1 MREFVSES
9 AFFGTALTFFVFVF
23 FQTIRD
29 HFKIKTP
36 FYNPLLFSAAVI
48 IVFLKVTGI
57 EYSEF
62 NLGAAHLTY
71 WLTPMTI
78 CLAIPLYRRIQELKE
93 NLAAIII
100 SITCGAVSHV
110 LVLLAM
116 SFAFKLDRALVS
128 SVLPKSVT
136 TAIALGLSEKLGG
149 IMPVT
154 IVGVTVAGMT
164 GAVLG
169 PFILKIVGVKEPIAE
184 GLALGSASHAVGT
197 SKAME
202 LGELQGAMSSLAIV
216 VTGIITVVVL
226 QIVVMLGY

>member
-1 MREFVSES
+1 
-9 AFFGTALTFFVFVF
+9 
-23 FQTIRD
+23 
-29 HFKIKTP
+29 
-36 FYNPLLFSAAVI
+36 
-48 IVFLKVTGI
+48 
-57 EYSEF
+57 
-62 NLGAAHLTY
+62 
-71 WLTPMTI
+71 
-78 CLAIPLYRRIQELKE
+78 
-93 NLAAIII
+93 
-100 SITCGAVSHV
+100 
-110 LVLLAM
+110 
-116 SFAFKLDRALVS
+116 
-128 SVLPKSVT
+128 
-136 TAIALGLSEKLGG
+136 
-149 IMPVT
+149 MPVT